1 MRFKFIAALAT
12 FLRRSIIVICKKY
25 AYCLSGFKNAQ
36 LRGITFVNINQSTES
51 RRY

>member
-36 LRGITFVNINQSTES
+36 LRGMILVNINQSTES

>member
-12 FLRRSIIVICKKY
+12 FLRRSIVVIYKKY

-36 LRGITFVNINQSTES
+36 LRGKTFVNINQSTES